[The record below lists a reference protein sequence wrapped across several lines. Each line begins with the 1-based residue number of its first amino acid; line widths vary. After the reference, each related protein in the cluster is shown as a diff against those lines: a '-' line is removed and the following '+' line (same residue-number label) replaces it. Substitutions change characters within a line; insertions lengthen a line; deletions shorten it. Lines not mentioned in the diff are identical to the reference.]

1 MLIGVAHSRG
11 KHLFAGHLSSAET
24 ELLCRDSGEVGVG
37 ALIAENSPH
46 FTVLSC
52 HTWPGGPENT
62 LASPSSSQ
70 SAFHL
75 PTHSA
80 HTQDI
85 AVWVQA
91 SGTARGSQVGT
102 GSWGGAGKFLYLS
115 GSGEE
120 SQNKTQRKRESK
132 KAKRCFGR

>member
-1 MLIGVAHSRG
+1 MLIGVAHSQG

-62 LASPSSSQ
+62 LVSPSSSQ
-70 SAFHL
+70 SASHL
-75 PTHSA
+75 PTPSA
-80 HTQDI
+80 RMWDI

-91 SGTARGSQVGT
+91 SRMARGSQVGI
-102 GSWGGAGKFLYLS
+102 GSRGGVGKLLYLS
-115 GSGEE
+115 ESGEE
-120 SQNKTQRKRESK
+120 SQNKTQGKRESK
-132 KAKRCFGR
+132 KAKRCCRC